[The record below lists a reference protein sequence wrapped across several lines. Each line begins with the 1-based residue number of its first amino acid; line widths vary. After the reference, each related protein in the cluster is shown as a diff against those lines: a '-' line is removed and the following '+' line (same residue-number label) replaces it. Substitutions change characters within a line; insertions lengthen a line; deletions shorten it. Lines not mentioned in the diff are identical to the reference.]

1 MITASKAQLR
11 DFYINY
17 HGFDEFFDAD
27 GATAVDRIFERLRS
41 IQFDPL
47 NVCGRNAEL
56 VLFSRNRNVT
66 KTDLFDA
73 LYKRRALADAWDKMM
88 CIIPSA
94 ELASFAYVRERMAE
108 DYRLTINRRAQ
119 NDCYDCMDEVYS
131 FIEKNGPVLITDIPS
146 RKTNDGRWGS
156 TKIANVCC
164 DYMWYC
170 GRVAVA
176 YKKGVVKAFD
186 TAERVYGAAACEN
199 AFADIAEFMRW
210 YVKRRVA
217 AVGALWNKNGGGWL
231 GPYLEKTDG
240 RTPVIAEL
248 VERGELVQV
257 AVEGEKAPF
266 YICAGAEKYF
276 EPNAARERAIFVAPL
291 DNLIWDRKLVKSV
304 FGFDYTWEVYVPAE
318 KRRFGYYV
326 LPIIIGNK
334 FIGRLGPRQYRAG
347 EPFDI
352 KNVWYEPNY
361 APTADDIDLICA
373 EFNRLAAFS
382 GAELDKNVKEKLRM
396 KNY

>member
-186 TAERVYGAAACEN
+186 TAERV
-199 AFADIAEFMRW
+199 RT
-210 YVKRRVA
+210 RRA
-217 AVGALWNKNGGGWL
+217 SARYSSRRSTISFGTESSSNRCSGSI
-231 GPYLEKTDG
+231 TRG
-240 RTPVIAEL
+240 RCTCPP
-248 VERGELVQV
+248 
-257 AVEGEKAPF
+257 KS
-266 YICAGAEKYF
+266 AGS
-276 EPNAARERAIFVAPL
+276 
-291 DNLIWDRKLVKSV
+291 D
-304 FGFDYTWEVYVPAE
+304 TTCC
-318 KRRFGYYV
+318 
-326 LPIIIGNK
+326 
-334 FIGRLGPRQYRAG
+334 RL
-347 EPFDI
+347 
-352 KNVWYEPNY
+352 
-361 APTADDIDLICA
+361 L
-373 EFNRLAAFS
+373 
-382 GAELDKNVKEKLRM
+382 
-396 KNY
+396 